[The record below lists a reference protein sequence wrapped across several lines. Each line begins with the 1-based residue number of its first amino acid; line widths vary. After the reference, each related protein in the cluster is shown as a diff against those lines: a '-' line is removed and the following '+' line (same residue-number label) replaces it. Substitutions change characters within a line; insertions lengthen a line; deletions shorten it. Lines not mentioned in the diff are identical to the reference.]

1 MLVWSHIRV
10 LHRFD
15 SIRLWTWVT
24 FQVVLR
30 VLRSWLLSQRSEHN
44 IEDELVFANH
54 KGYIFHDSRGF
65 EAGSDQELRIVQ
77 QFIRQRATQIKLK
90 DRLHAIW
97 FAFSRVHD
105 YGCWWSYVKVLRPD
119 GQPTTRARFETPWGH
134 LPWQEWCVF
143 VKHWSVRV
151 RVTNASISSSRHCGL
166 HQVWSIPTKCQDTLE
181 DFGKIN
187 DDVSGVAGRQFK
199 EHYLHRLG
207 GVRFVRLE
215 STFCIKFGSR
225 VLMLLKEMHKPEM
238 RSGCHA
244 LLKETVE
251 VLNGDAVTLMLLAA
265 QRSNLELSVSVAVK
279 RWVSRGIEK
288 GYTLTRHW
296 SASRIGL
303 NNDITRDLIKT
314 CLFAFPQIW
323 ASPLFY
329 FGSSFLNPFL
339 ILLLQFVSACI
350 TLI

>member
-1 MLVWSHIRV
+1 MDNQRPELDLKHLGDICPDKSGAFSWNADPCGREWLTHQ
-10 LHRFD
+10 
-15 SIRLWTWVT
+15 
-24 FQVVLR
+24 FQVPVIVVFTKYDQFLR
-30 VLRSWLLSQRSEHN
+30 N
-44 IEDELVFANH
+44 
-54 KGYIFHDSRGF
+54 
-65 EAGSDQELRIVQ
+65 
-77 QFIRQRATQIKLK
+77 
-90 DRLHAIW
+90 
-97 FAFSRVHD
+97 
-105 YGCWWSYVKVLRPD
+105 VKI
-119 GQPTTRARFETPWGH
+119 H
-134 LPWQEWCVF
+134 
-143 VKHWSVRV
+143 
-151 RVTNASISSSRHCGL
+151 
-166 HQVWSIPTKCQDTLE
+166 LE